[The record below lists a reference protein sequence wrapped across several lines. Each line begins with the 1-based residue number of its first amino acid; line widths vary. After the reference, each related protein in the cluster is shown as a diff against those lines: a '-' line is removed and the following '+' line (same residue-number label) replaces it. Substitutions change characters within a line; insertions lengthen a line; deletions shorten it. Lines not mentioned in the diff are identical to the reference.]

1 MHCRFVVIVVVVAV
15 NVVVIVVGVVVAAV
29 GVVVAAVGGVG
40 LALVFARLHFPDC
53 RKWRQAERRRLFPE
67 TSIAAPASP
76 TPAGRLSILLSRTF
90 TPVSPTLFLLLFSC
104 LPP

>member
-1 MHCRFVVIVVVVAV
+1 MIVVIVIVVVAVA
-15 NVVVIVVGVVVAAV
+15 VVVIVVGVVVAV
-29 GVVVAAVGGVG
+29 VRVVVVAAVGVVG

-90 TPVSPTLFLLLFSC
+90 TPVSPTLFLVLFSC

>member
-15 NVVVIVVGVVVAAV
+15 AVAVIVVGVVI
-29 GVVVAAVGGVG
+29 VVVAAVGGVG

-90 TPVSPTLFLLLFSC
+90 TPVSPTLFLVLFSC